1 MSEIANRVTSVGKK
15 ISVDVPERCSAFSR
29 ALLSVNIYLIGVKTV
44 KLRTTGNEK
53 MQLSVDT
60 KYEAKILSPMAIFKN
75 LTKAPKGTFPKGM
88 VIEGTVTV
96 QIVGKKAGMFFPV
109 GQIWKT

>member
-1 MSEIANRVTSVGKK
+1 
-15 ISVDVPERCSAFSR
+15 
-29 ALLSVNIYLIGVKTV
+29 
-44 KLRTTGNEK
+44 
-53 MQLSVDT
+53 MQLSVDN

-75 LTKAPKGTFPKGM
+75 LTKAQKGTFPKSM

-109 GQIWKT
+109 GQIWKM